1 MAFPHGNCRAE
12 VGVKTIKRLIT
23 DNVGP
28 GGTLNIDGFQ
38 KAILQY
44 RNTPGKDTK
53 LSPAMCIYGRPIKDL
68 IPILPGRY
76 KPHQVWQESLL
87 AREEALRKRHMAN
100 HERWKEHTRFLPPLS
115 VGDHVRIQNQMG
127 NHPKRWDKTGVVIEV
142 RQYHQYVIRMD
153 GSGRVTIRNRKFLRK
168 YTPVH
173 QDDRRRCIL
182 DDLTYLPTD
191 NSPGQSSAPITPTDV
206 SLQPSVPLL
215 STSPKAPTS
224 PPPVDSPLLT
234 AQLLP
239 PNSPRPSF
247 EPPPSTPAATSPPLI
262 SSPQIPNLEAS
273 SQSSHAEPESPPIKL
288 RRSSRIRKPPKW
300 HTSNDFV
307 LY

>member
-1 MAFPHGNCRAE
+1 
-12 VGVKTIKRLIT
+12 
-23 DNVGP
+23 
-28 GGTLNIDGFQ
+28 
-38 KAILQY
+38 
-44 RNTPGKDTK
+44 
-53 LSPAMCIYGRPIKDL
+53 
-68 IPILPGRY
+68 
-76 KPHQVWQESLL
+76 
-87 AREEALRKRHMAN
+87 MAN

-173 QDDRRRCIL
+173 QDDRRRFIL

-247 EPPPSTPAATSPPLI
+247 KPPPSTPAATSPPLI
-262 SSPQIPNLEAS
+262 SSPQIPNPEAS
-273 SQSSHAEPESPPIKL
+273 SQSSHAEPESPPYDAPLGSGNPRNGTLQMIL
-288 RRSSRIRKPPKW
+288 SCISC
-300 HTSNDFV
+300 
-307 LY
+307 